1 MAKRNI
7 DLTSKEWRDIVFAD
21 KNKDFGAYV
30 MRQESDKRHNR
41 AFIFLIAGIHEVSI
55 SIKKVPLGTF
65 FLFYL

>member
-41 AFIFLIAGIHEVSI
+41 AFIFLIAG
-55 SIKKVPLGTF
+55 LQRQDG
-65 FLFYL
+65 